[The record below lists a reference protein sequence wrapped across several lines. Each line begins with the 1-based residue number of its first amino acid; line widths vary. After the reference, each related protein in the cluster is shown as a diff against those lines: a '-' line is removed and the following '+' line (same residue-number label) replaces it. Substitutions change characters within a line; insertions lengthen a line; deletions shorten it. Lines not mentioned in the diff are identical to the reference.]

1 MRSGDGR
8 RGFAREWAA
17 ALPSPKWGKVAPQ
30 GRMRDEL
37 AKSRA
42 RTGNHRRA
50 APHPPSGG
58 ASGTFPQGGEADN
71 VNLRV
76 GKKEGYLS
84 HERQIPL
91 FYFAYR

>member
-1 MRSGDGR
+1 MRY
-8 RGFAREWAA
+8 AA
-17 ALPSPKWGKVAPQ
+17 AMAGGALPVNGRQLCLPPSGGKVAPQ

-58 ASGTFPQGGEADN
+58 ASGTFPQGGR
-71 VNLRV
+71 LTT
-76 GKKEGYLS
+76 
-84 HERQIPL
+84 
-91 FYFAYR
+91 